1 MDVNNRLDK
10 DDVIDVKF
18 MKLFLFITFVC
29 SLLIF
34 LGVLIFPYIL
44 DPCYS
49 VVEGKGPDFSIKKN
63 RVCMVFSGGG
73 VPSNPMKIRTLEG
86 ADAETFISI
95 GNRYYVDKSYV
106 YYTTEILPSA
116 DPASFKKID
125 DETYGDEVHIYR
137 NGRLVN

>member
-1 MDVNNRLDK
+1 M
-10 DDVIDVKF
+10 IF
-18 MKLFLFITFVC
+18 FLTFAMI
-29 SLLIF
+29 LLIAF
-34 LGVLIFPYIL
+34 VTVTLPYVL

-63 RVCMVFSGGG
+63 RVCMVFSGDGA
-73 VPSNPMKIRTLEG
+73 PSNPMKIRTLEG

-106 YYTTEILPSA
+106 YYTTEILPNA
-116 DPASFKKID
+116 DPTSFKKID
-125 DETYGDEVHIYR
+125 NETYGDEVHIYR